1 MADATKRNEKQF
13 QSLSEPILNGD
24 IVLNTNWPN
33 TNDVLTYISFIMTFL
48 VSLVS
53 GWVFF
58 QVEKTFISH
67 FSFKTTLNTF

>member
-13 QSLSEPILNGD
+13 QSLSKPILNGD

-58 QVEKTFISH
+58 SGRENFYK
-67 FSFKTTLNTF
+67 SFLF

>member
-33 TNDVLTYISFIMTFL
+33 TNDVLTYISFIMTL
-48 VSLVS
+48 IVSLVS
-53 GWVFF
+53 GWLFF
-58 QVEKTFISH
+58 SRE
-67 FSFKTTLNTF
+67 NCY